1 MSRRNIAA
9 LLAAAALG
17 TSLAAVPA
25 ASAAVRHA
33 DYSLTCGYAQTEYKS
48 WMAVINEL
56 DPFGNDPNMDYAYDQ
71 MLYWQGQVLARC

>member
-1 MSRRNIAA
+1 MSRRKFAA

-25 ASAAVRHA
+25 ASAAVSHGS
-33 DYSLTCGYAQTEYKS
+33 YSLTCGYAQAEYRS

-56 DPFGNDPNMDYAYDQ
+56 DPLGNDPNMDYAYDQ
-71 MLYWQGQVLARC
+71 MLYWQGQVLDRC